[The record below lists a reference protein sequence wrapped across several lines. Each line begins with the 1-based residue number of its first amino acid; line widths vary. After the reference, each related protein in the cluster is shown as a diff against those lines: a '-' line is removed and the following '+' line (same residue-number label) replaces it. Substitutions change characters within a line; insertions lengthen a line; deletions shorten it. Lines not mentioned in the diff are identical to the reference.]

1 MDVGVTDDSLNG
13 APYDQS
19 PSSTED
25 EEEEEEEEDGSFKFL
40 WLVWILKYF
49 VLLEST
55 SRKVVKSRKL
65 RERPVSFGKM
75 EDVKSVWENGVAK
88 TKEELREERKQEIQQ
103 IRSRLFMG
111 KQVKMKEA
119 YEQAVR
125 ESEATG
131 TRKSIETFSSDKAK
145 SIKECFE
152 KGEPLNDDEDEDGK
166 DAKKNG
172 HEDSEV
178 FEAGACFNDDW
189 CVCWF
194 SFSDFAGISKKSRSL
209 FLELDKTA
217 QNQVQP
223 NGPKAN
229 NTTRTP
235 ATPTKHRE
243 VSFRDVLPNR

>member
-1 MDVGVTDDSLNG
+1 MNL
-13 APYDQS
+13 
-19 PSSTED
+19 
-25 EEEEEEEEDGSFKFL
+25 KFL
-40 WLVWILKYF
+40 IV
-49 VLLEST
+49 EST
-55 SRKVVKSRKL
+55 SRKVVKSRKI

-125 ESEATG
+125 ESETTG
-131 TRKSIETFSSDKAK
+131 ARKSIETIRSDKAK

-152 KGEPLNDDEDEDGK
+152 KGEPLNDDDEEDGK
-166 DAKKNG
+166 DVKKNG

-178 FEAGACFNDDW
+178 FE
-189 CVCWF
+189 
-194 SFSDFAGISKKSRSL
+194 AGISKKSRSL
-209 FLELDKTA
+209 FLELDKSA
-217 QNQVQP
+217 QNQVQT
-223 NGPKAN
+223 NGQKTSA
-229 NTTRTP
+229 TRTP

-243 VSFRDVLPNR
+243 VIFLFYQENLFNWWQNKN